1 MLASSEIPSD
11 PVGDPVG
18 LHRGE
23 STQGPAAKHALGK
36 LSGKATWRPQPPQ
49 DSQLKGGCDPG
60 SGCPLLCVAGEKVAR
75 QEQGPGGC
83 VSAVGAGLRNPCL
96 EATYWMV

>member
-1 MLASSEIPSD
+1 MRWPPLKPSAT
-11 PVGDPVG
+11 GDLG
-18 LHRGE
+18 QLHGGE
-23 STQGPAAKHALGK
+23 STQGPAAKRALGK
-36 LSGKATWRPQPPQ
+36 LEGKATWRPQPPQ
-49 DSQLKGGCDPG
+49 VSQLKDSCDPE

-75 QEQGPGGC
+75 QEEGPGGC